1 MFSGA
6 PRFTHDLL
14 NFAHTLL
21 IPCSCFI
28 DTLSYFILIVYPIY
42 EVARGKVAEGI
53 DFDKHYGRAVVI
65 IGIPFQYT
73 LSRILRARLEYM
85 KERFQIDEADFLT
98 FDAMRQA
105 SRCLLQ
111 RLLQRHTNACNETC

>member
-1 MFSGA
+1 
-6 PRFTHDLL
+6 
-14 NFAHTLL
+14 
-21 IPCSCFI
+21 
-28 DTLSYFILIVYPIY
+28 
-42 EVARGKVAEGI
+42 VARGKVAEGI